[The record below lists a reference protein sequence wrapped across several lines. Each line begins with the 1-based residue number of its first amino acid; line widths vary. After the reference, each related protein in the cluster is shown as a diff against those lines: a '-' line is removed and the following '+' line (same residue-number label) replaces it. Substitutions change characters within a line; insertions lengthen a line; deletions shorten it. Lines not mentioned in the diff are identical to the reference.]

1 MRRRSVLA
9 GIASAA
15 SVGTAAGLAG
25 CLDLGSSEAGASV
38 DDHPASRSLADQPY
52 LGDPP
57 DDAEKLIVAFED
69 PSCPTCRRFHT
80 GGFRDV
86 QRQIVEPDSA
96 SFVYR
101 PYRFTGRSWATPA
114 IHAVLETTARERLA
128 AWDLL
133 DFYYDEQGG
142 LSSGSIGE
150 ATRSFLAE
158 NTDVDAE
165 AVVQAAEDRAH
176 RAILETAESDG
187 DEAGV
192 TSTPTFYLFAD
203 GAFTTELSGAQDV
216 TAFEAGFEL

>member
-15 SVGTAAGLAG
+15 SVGGVASLAG
-25 CLDLGSSEAGASV
+25 CLNLGSGASGASLE
-38 DDHPASRSLADQPY
+38 DHPASRSMADQPY

-57 DDAEKLIVAFED
+57 RDAEKLVVAFED
-69 PSCPTCRRFHT
+69 PSCPTCRRFHSS
-80 GGFRDV
+80 GFQDL
-86 QRQIVEPDSA
+86 QAEIIEPDSA

-101 PYRFTGRSWATPA
+101 PYRLTGRAWATPA
-114 IHAVLETTARERLA
+114 IHAVLETTARERTA

-133 DFYYDEQGG
+133 DFYYDEQSA
-142 LSSGSIGE
+142 LSSGSIAE
-150 ATRSFLAE
+150 DTRDFLAE
-158 NTDVDAE
+158 NTEVDAD
-165 AVVQAAEDRAH
+165 AVVQAAEARAH
-176 RAILETAESDG
+176 RSILETAESDG

-203 GAFTTELSGAQDV
+203 GQFTTELSGAQDV